1 MKNLTNFHKTVETG
15 VDLHLCSDPQHIVFV
30 PVRKK

>member
-1 MKNLTNFHKTVETG
+1 MKNLTDFHKIVETG
-15 VDLHLCSDPQHIVFV
+15 VDLRLCSDPQHIVFV